1 MKKQSKQPSK
11 TPHGKRPKSVLR
23 KAWKTR
29 RARAELA
36 KLPKYDPKAPLVVDR
51 EAFLREVAAHMPQT
65 DTANDNKAQ
74 SSQTRHSEIDGIAR
88 TIELHRE
95 EMLLGFMGDMNA
107 IRQTRK
113 GNDHHPMFLSRAQA
127 EAIESFLIDH
137 GYSPWGKG
145 SGMLM
150 SVSTKPTID
159 KAA

>member
-51 EAFLREVAAHMPQT
+51 EAFLEEVAAHMPQT

-74 SSQTRHSEIDGIAR
+74 PSQTHRSEIDGIAR
-88 TIELHRE
+88 TIELHRD

-107 IRQTRK
+107 IRSQRRGT
-113 GNDHHPMFLSRAQA
+113 DHHPIMLSRAQA
-127 EAIESFLIDH
+127 EAIEQYLNEQ
-137 GYSPWGKG
+137 GYTPWGRRL
-145 SGMLM
+145 SN
-150 SVSTKPTID
+150 D